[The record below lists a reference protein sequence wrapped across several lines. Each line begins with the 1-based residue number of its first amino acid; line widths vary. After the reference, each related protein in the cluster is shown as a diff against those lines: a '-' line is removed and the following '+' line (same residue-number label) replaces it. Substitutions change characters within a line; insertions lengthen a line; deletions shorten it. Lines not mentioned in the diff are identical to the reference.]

1 MVQQTHLKLEVVLA
15 RIFSQSQ
22 EMLDKLFQK
31 YVAQMQDSM
40 VHICLYLRENSFIYQ
55 LSGTVRW

>member
-1 MVQQTHLKLEVVLA
+1 MVQRTHLKLEAVNA
-15 RIFSQSQ
+15 KINSQSQ

-40 VHICLYLRENSFIYQ
+40 VHICLYLREDSFIYL